1 MTESREILVLIEEL
15 INDYRYITEAMQL
28 RKQE

>member
-15 INDYRYITEAMQL
+15 INDYRNITEAMQL